1 MKARL
6 IIPGQLPG
14 LNDYIEAERAH
25 RQRGARLKREA
36 QGLVLLAIRRQLREV
51 RFTRPVH
58 MRYLWVERSRRRD
71 KDNVSAFGRKVIQD
85 ALVAAKVLQNDGWAH
100 VEGFTDAFD
109 VDKKKPRIEV
119 EISDEV

>member
-85 ALVAAKVLQNDGWAH
+85 ALVAAKVLQNDGWVH